1 MAGDTRRQIKLIYNN
16 VGPKG
21 PSGGTPLQG
30 VAGVAAVSIYA
41 INPRQA
47 AQQPNSNSITAA
59 SVIQSNGELIGNAQ
73 LPSNPLP
80 PGLSS

>member
-1 MAGDTRRQIKLIYNN
+1 MAKLVNLIYNTN
-16 VGPKG
+16 NGPIG

-41 INPRQA
+41 IAQPPTQQSPNPK
-47 AQQPNSNSITAA
+47 SITASA
-59 SVIQSNGELIGNAQ
+59 VIQSNGELIGNAQ

-80 PGLSS
+80 PGLTS